1 MTSKSI
7 PIIYIVLPASLFD
20 NTIFKALIIII
31 DIFYPPGELISLQN
45 LRCNPLTVVHYTFV
59 GHCLAFATT

>member
-31 DIFYPPGELISLQN
+31 DIFSPPGELISLQN
-45 LRCNPLTVVHYTFV
+45 LRFSPLTVVHYTFV